1 MQKVIATEKR
11 PIKLWLDDLEDSAWA
26 QARNL
31 ANLPF
36 VHKHVAIMADA
47 HPGYGMPIGGVLACD
62 GVVIP
67 NAVGVDIG
75 CGMCAVKTSLTSIDR
90 EHLKRIL
97 GSKKIGHGIRATIP
111 TGFKHHKMAEDAAL
125 MPDPAPLDELKKSVV
140 RNLFQA
146 GRKQLGTL
154 GGGNHF
160 IEIQQGDD
168 GHVWLMV
175 HSGSRNIGLKVA
187 QHYNRLACGMNEK
200 YHSIVPPK
208 WQLAFLPLDSSRAWD
223 YITEMRYCV
232 DFALASRTRMMEL
245 VQEAVSEVMGDVSF
259 IQFINI
265 AHNYAAMEHHF
276 ARDVMV
282 HRKGATRARSGE
294 YGIIP
299 GSQGSHSYIVRGRG
313 NPDSFH
319 SCSHGAGRILGRKQ
333 AQRTL
338 DLASEQQRL
347 DEMGVLHDLRGKR
360 NLDEAAGAYKDI
372 EKVMANQQDL
382 VDIEVT
388 LTPLAVVKG

>member
-1 MQKVIATEKR
+1 MKKVIGTEKR
-11 PIKLWLDDLEDSAWA
+11 PVKLWLDDLEDSAWA
-26 QARNL
+26 QTRNL

-36 VHKHVAIMADA
+36 VYKHVAIMADA
-47 HPGYGMPIGGVLACD
+47 HPGYGMPIGGVLACE

-75 CGMCAVKTSLTSIDR
+75 CGMCAVKTSLNSINR
-90 EHLKRIL
+90 QQLIRIL
-97 GSKKIGHGIRATIP
+97 GSQKEGKGIRATIP
-111 TGFKHHKMAEDAAL
+111 TGFRHHKKAEDADL
-125 MPDPAPLDELKKSVV
+125 MPALSSLDKLKKSVV
-140 RNLFQA
+140 RDLFQA

-187 QHYNRLACGMNEK
+187 RHYNQLACRLNEK
-200 YHSIVPPK
+200 WRSSVPPK
-208 WQLAFLPLDSSRAWD
+208 WQLAFLPLDSSRAWN
-223 YITEMRYCV
+223 YIAEMRYCV
-232 DFALASRTRMMEL
+232 DFALASRTRMMERL
-245 VQEAVSEVMGDVSF
+245 QEAVSEAVPEVSF
-259 IQFINI
+259 LQFINI

-276 ARDVMV
+276 GKDVMV

-299 GSQGSHSYIVRGRG
+299 GSQGSRSFIVKGKG
-313 NPDSFH
+313 NPDSFS
-319 SCSHGAGRILGRKQ
+319 SCSHGAGRVLGRKQ

-338 DLASEQQRL
+338 DLAREQKQL
-347 DEMGVLHDLRGKR
+347 DALGVLHELRGKR
-360 NLDEAAGAYKDI
+360 NLDEAPGAYKDI
-372 EKVMANQQDL
+372 ETVMESQQDL
-382 VDIEVT
+382 VDIEVA